1 MTEWR
6 RTGYPK
12 LHKVVQNTS
21 GGVISTEQGVR
32 RIPYPESKLTAEDKV
47 YLARALQLLGGANT
61 GATKVWWDK
70 KN

>member
-1 MTEWR
+1 M
-6 RTGYPK
+6 
-12 LHKVVQNTS
+12 
-21 GGVISTEQGVR
+21 R